1 MYTELGSLFR
11 AMKPKGKINKHSICI
26 GASKQPALL
35 QLAFAWLPSRDHMAC
50 LITMSGR
57 RRHHNHFTGK
67 GSLSKSFKWHL
78 AIKLSSP
85 GALKAMP
92 HIMSIWRRGFYAL
105 SHLDTSRH
113 QDISWL
119 ASHSGPSSA
128 SRSANVTGL
137 SATGRP
143 GSCLDSISTSV
154 ARLSVQNEWV
164 MEGHDKL
171 DHPWQTMIKSLYLQ
185 RWHLAKLM
193 TSGSKELD
201 TLSCKMSDIDPKLS
215 KQCYI
220 T

>member
-1 MYTELGSLFR
+1 MRCEVPIHFGIAGKTFIDFLSPHFKLTLGDLLGWHGSWRWTSDDLHKIYTELGSLFR

-35 QLAFAWLPSRDHMAC
+35 QLAFAWLPSRDHMVC
-50 LITMSGR
+50 PITMSGR
-57 RRHHNHFTGK
+57 HHTTQSYHSTGK

-85 GALKAMP
+85 GAVKALMP

-119 ASHSGPSSA
+119 ATHSGPSSA

-143 GSCLDSISTSV
+143 GSCLDSISTLV
-154 ARLSVQNEWV
+154 TRLSVQNEWV
-164 MEGHDKL
+164 MD
-171 DHPWQTMIKSLYLQ
+171 SA
-185 RWHLAKLM
+185 R
-193 TSGSKELD
+193 
-201 TLSCKMSDIDPKLS
+201 
-215 KQCYI
+215 
-220 T
+220 